1 MFLRGYYDMLVFLE
15 SWSSGRFLNMLH
27 NIMEMISSSRQN

>member
-1 MFLRGYYDMLVFLE
+1 
-15 SWSSGRFLNMLH
+15 MLH